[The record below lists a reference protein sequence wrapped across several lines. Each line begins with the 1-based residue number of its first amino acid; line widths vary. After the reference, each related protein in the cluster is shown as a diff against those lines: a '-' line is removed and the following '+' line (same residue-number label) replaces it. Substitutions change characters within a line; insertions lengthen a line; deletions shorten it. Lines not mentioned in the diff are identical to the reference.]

1 MNKPFP
7 HSPEGAGNYVSHLDK
22 LAVTSTVYS
31 KAVLPPYPKQ
41 MREFEEKK
49 HSRLT
54 QRTVFRGRNSSVNS
68 KEGKASIPTRNKE
81 KELSW
86 KGGRGG

>member
-31 KAVLPPYPKQ
+31 KAVLPTYPKQ

>member
-7 HSPEGAGNYVSHLDK
+7 HSPEEAGNYVSHLDK

-31 KAVLPPYPKQ
+31 KADLFSPKTSEGI
-41 MREFEEKK
+41 RVA
-49 HSRLT
+49 
-54 QRTVFRGRNSSVNS
+54 QRAVFRGRNSSVNS
-68 KEGKASIPTRNKE
+68 KEGKASIPTRKKE

-86 KGGRGG
+86 KNGRGD